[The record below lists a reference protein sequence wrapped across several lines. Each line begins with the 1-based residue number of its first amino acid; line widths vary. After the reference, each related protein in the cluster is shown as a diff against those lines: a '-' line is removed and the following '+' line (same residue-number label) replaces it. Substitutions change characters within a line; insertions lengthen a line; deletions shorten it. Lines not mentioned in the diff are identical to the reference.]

1 MPEHGI
7 MDTIF
12 LLKQYQDKYIQPK
25 KWIFPLCLFIWRK
38 LSTEFLG
45 ISFDRQLVVEE
56 WLIRFLV
63 TVDKNTQSQVRIYDS
78 FSDDFLVQVGWYCSL
93 MLLVMLVE
101 ALSREINQDV
111 QKNCFMV
118 SDWFVSHLSVEG
130 YQKFSKGQYSQKDR
144 KQISRGRILI
154 STKKAAGKVSSC
166 SLEKRFRQQ
175 FHFYA
180 ASFINVRCMQL
191 QMQN

>member
-1 MPEHGI
+1 M
-7 MDTIF
+7 
-12 LLKQYQDKYIQPK
+12 
-25 KWIFPLCLFIWRK
+25 CLFIWRK

-130 YQKFSKGQYSQKDR
+130 Y
-144 KQISRGRILI
+144 
-154 STKKAAGKVSSC
+154 
-166 SLEKRFRQQ
+166 
-175 FHFYA
+175 
-180 ASFINVRCMQL
+180 
-191 QMQN
+191 